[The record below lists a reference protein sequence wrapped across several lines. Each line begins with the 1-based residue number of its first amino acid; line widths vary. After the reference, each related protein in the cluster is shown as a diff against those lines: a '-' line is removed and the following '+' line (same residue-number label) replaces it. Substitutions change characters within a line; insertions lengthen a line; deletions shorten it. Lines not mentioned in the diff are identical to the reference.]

1 MNKYKAI
8 RTTVDGITFD
18 SKGEARRYQELLLLQ
33 RAKVISG
40 LERQKAYLLEIN
52 GVKLGKYIADF
63 CYREGPKAV
72 VEDFKSPASMTPVYR
87 LKKKLMKALHGIEI
101 FETQACK

>member
-40 LERQKAYLLEIN
+40 LERQVKYPFEYR
-52 GVKLGKYIADF
+52 GVKIGSYVADF
-63 CYREGPKAV
+63 TYTERGKHV
-72 VEDFKSPASMTPVYR
+72 VEDFKSPASKTPTYN
-87 LKKKLMKALHGIEI
+87 LKKKLLKAFYGVDI
-101 FETQACK
+101 FETGK